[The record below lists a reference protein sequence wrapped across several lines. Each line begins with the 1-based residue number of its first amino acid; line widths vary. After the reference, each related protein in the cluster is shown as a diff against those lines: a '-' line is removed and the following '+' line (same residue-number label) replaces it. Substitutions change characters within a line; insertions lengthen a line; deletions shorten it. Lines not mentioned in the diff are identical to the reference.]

1 MRVGLII
8 LVAIL
13 GIAHAQVT
21 IISQV
26 SDESIALNQTIT
38 YEVSV
43 NGNTSALP
51 EPVLPE
57 FSPQFTVI
65 STSTSQFIQF
75 INGQLNTTRRLS
87 TRLRPTTTGTL
98 KIAAARIKHNKKT
111 QTSQSHIITV
121 VSGNI
126 QISNSPPDQRIQLI
140 ATVNKT
146 SAYVGEPIIYDLQL
160 YRNVSLSPQ
169 ASLTPP
175 TFTGFLTQDLPK
187 TVQPRWV
194 VSHGQRYYAFDVI
207 KKELIGLQSGTTTI
221 EPAVLDNSIQVN
233 SQPITLTIK
242 PLPER
247 NKPKLPI
254 IAIGQFSIAATLSA
268 TVTSPNTPLSLT
280 LTLTGQGNATPITE
294 IAIPKNPTYRYY
306 LANSTPTN
314 TGKQFHYV
322 IIPTAPGLIT
332 IPEIPFASFNP
343 KTRTYFV
350 DTTAPMPITVIGESA
365 SEQPTPNTPELL
377 FPAGLVDLP
386 TSSSHWPIAWGILA
400 SINIALLGRFA
411 RHTTRFKSPKKQLRI
426 TLLTTIKAL
435 ETNQLTAREG
445 IQHTLSHLTRYD
457 RDHGLPASIQA
468 HITSLQQAQYQP
480 GELSTGYLTLIKEI
494 ARLLG

>member
-1 MRVGLII
+1 MRFGLII

-21 IISQV
+21 ITSKISTDTIQ
-26 SDESIALNQTIT
+26 LKQTIT
-38 YEVSV
+38 YEVLI
-43 NGNTSALP
+43 NGTAPTLP
-51 EPVLPE
+51 EPVLPKLAPNFE
-57 FSPQFTVI
+57 IIGKNDMTFTA
-65 STSTSQFIQF
+65 F
-75 INGQLNTTRRLS
+75 INGQVQFIRQFNAQ
-87 TRLRPTTTGTL
+87 LRPTKTGSL
-98 KIAAARIKHNKKT
+98 KIAPARIKHNKKT

-121 VSGNI
+121 VTGNA

-146 SAYVGEPIIYDLQL
+146 SAYVGEPITYDLQL

-187 TVQPRWV
+187 TDQPRWV

-207 KKELIGLQSGTTTI
+207 KKELIGLQPGTTTI
-221 EPAVLDNSIQVN
+221 EPAVLDNSIKVN

-343 KTRTYFV
+343 ETRTYFV

-365 SEQPTPNTPELL
+365 SEQPTPDTPELL

-386 TSSSHWPIAWGILA
+386 TSSSHWPIIWGILA
-400 SINIALLGRFA
+400 VINVALLGRFA
-411 RHTTRFKSPKKQLRI
+411 RHTIRFKSPKKFQL
-426 TLLTTIKAL
+426 
-435 ETNQLTAREG
+435 
-445 IQHTLSHLTRYD
+445 
-457 RDHGLPASIQA
+457 P
-468 HITSLQQAQYQP
+468 
-480 GELSTGYLTLIKEI
+480 
-494 ARLLG
+494 